1 MGRYINNE
9 DLKIKGDY
17 KMKNLLLTFTLLT
30 LIFSSFSLNASE
42 KINILDEKTVVEL
55 WQNEQALFV
64 NALPPE
70 MFKQERIPG
79 SVNIPANNP
88 VTFYEKLGEINKDKK
103 IVTYCA
109 HGKCKASEA
118 TALFLLSK
126 GFSDVNE
133 YKGGIKGWKSGN
145 YPVEP

>member
-1 MGRYINNE
+1 
-9 DLKIKGDY
+9 
-17 KMKNLLLTFTLLT
+17 MKNSILTFTLLT
-30 LIFSSFSLNASE
+30 LVFSAVLVSAGEN
-42 KINILDEKTVVEL
+42 INILDEQTAVTL
-55 WQNEQALFV
+55 WQNDEALFV

-70 MFKQERIPG
+70 MFDKERIPG

-88 VTFYEKLGEINKDKK
+88 VTFYKKLGEINKGKK

-109 HGKCKASEA
+109 HEKCKASES
-118 TALFLLSK
+118 TARFLLSQ

-133 YKGGIKGWKSGN
+133 YKGGIKGWKAGN